1 MERVGALIE
10 RLAEQHKQGVA
21 APQLLV
27 TVQMLLAELQ
37 QEQKTVPSTKKIT
50 VILPSVNTQNIPLV
64 NGTDAN
70 SEAVSHNKTEVPA
83 IEKKPAVI
91 AEEETPRYVP
101 EPAKTT
107 ETVKDDYYKWAFDPV
122 KEVPTLAHQDK
133 ELLEINELIGV
144 KEESL
149 NERLRVEKL
158 ELASVLKEA
167 PIRDLKKAIG
177 INDRYLFVNDLFR
190 GDDTMYERSIKTIN
204 SFNILAEAEYWIQR
218 ELKVKLGWNED
229 NETVKHFDQLVRRRF
244 S

>member
-10 RLAEQHKQGVA
+10 RLAEQHEQGA
-21 APQLLV
+21 SGSQLLV

-37 QEQKTVPSTKKIT
+37 QEQKPVSTKKIT
-50 VILPSVNTQNIPLV
+50 VILPSVNTQNTHV
-64 NGTDAN
+64 ANGTEIYVPDV
-70 SEAVSHNKTEVPA
+70 ERNKTEVPKL
-83 IEKKPAVI
+83 EKEPVPVSIK
-91 AEEETPRYVP
+91 EETVHAP
-101 EPAKTT
+101 ESVKT
-107 ETVKDDYYKWAFDPV
+107 ETVKEDYYKWAFDPV

-144 KEESL
+144 REESL

-158 ELASVLKEA
+158 ELASVLKET

-229 NETVKHFDQLVRRRF
+229 TEAVKHFDQLVRRRF